1 MVWHKEVFLLRGV
14 LKPSEN
20 TLFEE
25 DREWQGA
32 FPVPVKITA
41 ATKLHTIDSWD

>member
-1 MVWHKEVFLLRGV
+1 MIRDKEDFLLRRV

-32 FPVPVKITA
+32 FSIPTKIATA
-41 ATKLHTIDSWD
+41 TRLHPIDG